1 MSHRILVYN
10 SGGGLGD
17 SIQLFSLIL
26 SLKNHFKNSTF
37 FYLSAHENHFE
48 NKLKEFNIGMES
60 INLDIKYFGFRWSH
74 LTKIR
79 QKIKDKNIAKFD
91 LVIDLQSKLRN
102 TLILKQI
109 PCNSFFSSTF
119 NFMFTTRKRK
129 YLNEKGDLSLNIL
142 SNLEIFLDT
151 KIKKIN
157 YDLNSLPRD
166 LTQEAI
172 KLLPD
177 QNYIGFSITQ
187 GNAYRLKS
195 WPIENFIT
203 LAKKYISTGKKTV
216 FFVEK
221 SAIELIGY
229 IKKKI
234 PGALF
239 PENENKLACPALVTA
254 LASRLDK
261 AITIDNGVM
270 HMIALANI
278 PMITLF
284 GPTNSKKFSPKI
296 TNVKVLDSK
305 YIYNSSDISK
315 ITVEDVFNCS

>member
-1 MSHRILVYN
+1 MSHKILVYN

-60 INLDIKYFGFRWSH
+60 INLDIKYFGFRWLH

-157 YDLNSLPRD
+157 YDLNSLPRE
-166 LTQEAI
+166 LAQEAI

-187 GNAYRLKS
+187 GNA
-195 WPIENFIT
+195 
-203 LAKKYISTGKKTV
+203 
-216 FFVEK
+216 
-221 SAIELIGY
+221 
-229 IKKKI
+229 